1 MPTLEVAEA
10 ANVRGRLDRAGHD
23 AFKSAANLHFE
34 RVDHGV
40 GGLADRNHY
49 DAARGLQIK
58 KIFKNAQNAAFAIH
72 VPLKCPINAG
82 FSESMLEEMARGDT
96 HVESKALAI
105 RGHGRIL
112 YEGRERAWRQV
123 LFVILASFLCDVY
136 FTRQRNSAIL
146 CPTKAPSPARIRRS
160 VMRSARKWCVT

>member
-1 MPTLEVAEA
+1 MAALEIAEA
-10 ANVRGRLDRAGHD
+10 ANLRGRLDRAGHD
-23 AFKSAANLHFE
+23 AFKSAASLHFK

-40 GGLADRNHY
+40 RGLADRDH
-49 DAARGLQIK
+49 DDPPVRLQIK

-72 VPLKCPINAG
+72 MPLKRPINAG
-82 FSESMLEEMARGDT
+82 FSESVLEKMACGDA

-112 YEGRERAWRQV
+112 YEGRERAWQQV

-136 FTRQRNSAIL
+136 FTRQRNNAIL
-146 CPTKAPSPARIRRS
+146 CPTIAPSPARMRRS
-160 VMRSARKWCVT
+160 VIRSAR